1 MLHEAPTHVRLA
13 SSAGPAA
20 RTRGAP
26 APPAPGRT
34 FDLVVV
40 GGVPGAGKSTAIVRA
55 TRGMEQVTTIDPEQ
69 VSAWLRRR
77 LPSRIPYRGYRWL
90 VHATHT
96 IRVAAALMRGPVA
109 GRRLV
114 IHDPGTRI
122 RRRHLLLALAR
133 SAGWRTAL
141 LYIDADRAAAIE
153 GQRRRGRV
161 VRSFDDHW
169 ASWER
174 LRPGLTAQLR
184 GRQTPT
190 EAEPVLLVSRSEAV
204 DALRRL
210 CAA

>member
-1 MLHEAPTHVRLA
+1 MLHKARGHVRLA
-13 SSAGPAA
+13 SSAGPAT
-20 RTRGAP
+20 RTP
-26 APPAPGRT
+26 VVPVPPQTRT

-55 TRGMEQVTTIDPEQ
+55 TAGLDDVSTIDPEQ
-69 VSAWLRRR
+69 VSAWLRQR
-77 LPSRIPYRGYRWL
+77 LPSGIPYRGYRWL

-96 IRVAAALMRGPVA
+96 IRVVAELVTGPVS

-122 RRRHLLLALAR
+122 RRRNLLLALAR
-133 SAGWRTAL
+133 AAGWRTAL

-161 VRSFDDHW
+161 VRSFDEHW
-169 ASWER
+169 ANWER
-174 LRPGLTAQLR
+174 LRPELTAQAR
-184 GRQTPT
+184 RRQTLT
-190 EAEPVLLVSRSEAV
+190 EDEPVLLVDRADAV

-210 CAA
+210 CAH